1 MMNSES
7 DSRLKEIAIE
17 DFIWV
22 IYLGIILFSFISNDY
37 EKKYILYKNEEDKKK
52 YREIIIVIFSIL
64 VIVYGYFLIDAYNG
78 VKSLKQ
84 SDTDKKKLL
93 VTLSFIASFL
103 IFISGIIFLYIA
115 YKDEDLDVELAF
127 N

>member
-1 MMNSES
+1 MTNSENE
-7 DSRLKEIAIE
+7 SRLKEIAIE

-84 SDTDKKKLL
+84 NDTDKKKLL
-93 VTLSFIASFL
+93 VTLSFFASFL

-115 YKDEDLDVELAF
+115 YKDENLDVELAF

>member
-1 MMNSES
+1 MTNSEN

-84 SDTDKKKLL
+84 NDTDKKKLL
-93 VTLSFIASFL
+93 VTLSFFASFL

-115 YKDEDLDVELAF
+115 YKDENLDVELAF

>member
-1 MMNSES
+1 MNSES

>member
-1 MMNSES
+1 MTNSENE
-7 DSRLKEIAIE
+7 SRLKEIAIE

-84 SDTDKKKLL
+84 NDTDKKKLL
-93 VTLSFIASFL
+93 VTFSFFASFL

-115 YKDEDLDVELAF
+115 YKDENLDVELAF

>member
-84 SDTDKKKLL
+84 NDADKKKLL